1 MGGGGGGEKVR
12 GWGGGGGGG
21 GFGEGEGQEV
31 NEPHSLMQPSYKMA
45 INAMVLHG
53 EI

>member
-1 MGGGGGGEKVR
+1 MEEGGGGGKSGA
-12 GWGGGGGGG
+12 GGCGGGWA
-21 GFGEGEGQEV
+21 GEEEGQEV
-31 NEPHSLMQPSYKMA
+31 NELHSLMQPSYKMT